1 MKETKKEFNG
11 VKYNNDY
18 KREHYD
24 RLNFLMPRGT
34 KERISAAA
42 AAKDISSSE
51 YVRKAIEDKLLQDNV

>member
-1 MKETKKEFNG
+1 MEDKKKF
-11 VKYNNDY
+11 VKSDY
-18 KREHYD
+18 DNKYIKQKYD

-51 YVRKAIEDKLLQDNV
+51 YVRKAIEDKLSQDNM